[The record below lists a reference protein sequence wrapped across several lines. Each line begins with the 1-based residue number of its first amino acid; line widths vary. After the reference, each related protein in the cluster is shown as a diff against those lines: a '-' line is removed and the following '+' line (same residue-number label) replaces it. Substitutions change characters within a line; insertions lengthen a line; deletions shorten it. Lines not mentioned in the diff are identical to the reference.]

1 MVGKVIEEENY
12 TPELV
17 HLKKLLL
24 MENIRANSLIHA
36 LTIALS
42 KYPTLQ
48 IERKVFNVEVYT
60 GIGSDIEIE
69 QNIEFV
75 VY

>member
-1 MVGKVIEEENY
+1 MVGKVIEEASY

-24 MENIRANSLIHA
+24 TETVRASSLLHA
-36 LTIALS
+36 LTIALT
-42 KYPTLQ
+42 KHPTLQ
-48 IERKVFNVEVYT
+48 IERKVFTIEVYS
-60 GIGSDIEIE
+60 GIGSSLETE

>member
-1 MVGKVIEEENY
+1 MVGRIIEEANY

-24 MENIRANSLIHA
+24 AEDIRASSLLHA
-36 LTIALS
+36 LTIALT
-42 KYPTLQ
+42 KHPTLQ
-48 IERKVFNVEVYT
+48 IERKVFTIEVYS
-60 GIGSDIEIE
+60 GIGSSLETE

-75 VY
+75 AY

>member
-24 MENIRANSLIHA
+24 MENIRANSLVHA

-48 IERKVFNVEVYT
+48 IERVVFGIEVDT
-60 GIGSDIEIE
+60 GIGPYPEVE
-69 QNIEFV
+69 QNIVFR

>member
-24 MENIRANSLIHA
+24 MENVRANSLVHA

-42 KYPTLQ
+42 RYPTLQ
-48 IERKVFNVEVYT
+48 IERIAFNVEVYT
-60 GIGSDIEIE
+60 GIFSYPEVE
-69 QNIEFV
+69 QNIVFR